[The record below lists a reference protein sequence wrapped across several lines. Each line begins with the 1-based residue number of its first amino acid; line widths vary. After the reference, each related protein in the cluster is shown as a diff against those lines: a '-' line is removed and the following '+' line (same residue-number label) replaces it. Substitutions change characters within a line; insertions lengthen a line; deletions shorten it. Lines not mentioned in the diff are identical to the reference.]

1 MYNLIEY
8 SDNYSNTSGSLW
20 QFKRDKVPAGNSDF
34 TIDNS
39 QSFKYKAALLG
50 KTKDFPN
57 QKSSVEDAKIVI
69 PLKYLSNFLRS
80 LEIPLINCKVY
91 LELNWIEDCILCNTG
106 DSAEFAITDTKLHV
120 PIVTLSTKDSA
131 NLIKQLNEG
140 FKRSVWNSYETK
152 PANVIEQGKTL
163 YEIRNAS
170 FQGVKK
176 LFVLAY
182 AVAADDNVDQEA
194 GIKDN
199 RKYFLL
205 RGEIKNCNVLID
217 GRNFYDQ
224 SINDIIE
231 QYEEVRK
238 VSTGYGDDYTTGCLL
253 DYEYFKDNYKLIAV
267 DLSKHKDLDVD
278 P

>member
-91 LELNWIEDCILCNTG
+91 LELNWIEDYILCNTG

-163 YEIRNAS
+163 YELRNAS

-182 AVAADDNVDQEA
+182 AVAADDNFDQEA
-194 GIKDN
+194 GIKDK

-238 VSTGYGDDYTTGCLL
+238 VSTGYDDDYTTGCLL